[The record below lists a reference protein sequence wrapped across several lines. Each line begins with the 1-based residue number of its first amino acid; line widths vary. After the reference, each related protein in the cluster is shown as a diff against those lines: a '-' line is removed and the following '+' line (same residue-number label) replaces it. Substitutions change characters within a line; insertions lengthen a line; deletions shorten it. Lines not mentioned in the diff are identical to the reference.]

1 MTIIPQATPP
11 ITTPWVPLWPLDT
24 GGSYTTCGLTP
35 VVQDGSNVTAEGEDR
50 WIDAQTRVR
59 QIAWEVPS
67 NYVSGPMTLKL
78 ALRAGLAG
86 TAKLVRNMYRF
97 RDNAAY
103 FTIEAGVN
111 WDTVF
116 SDTSTHYIFVSVAA
130 GNFQAGDTIRVDVT
144 RNAGDAGDTINSIL
158 ILDGVSVTYTGLV
171 SNTLGYAL
179 PYATTLPTSPTDGQ
193 VAVLVDNVINP
204 TYQWQF
210 RYNAASTSAYKWE
223 FIGGSLHVVA
233 VETSELTSS
242 ITSTDL
248 ATVGPSFTVPRA
260 GDWHVEGVAACTSS
274 ISPSITSGGFTVQGT
289 SPLLDA
295 KATVPGAG
303 AFINLGDFAR
313 CNGVAAS
320 QLWKMQYAV
329 GSGGGTGTFARRRL
343 TVQPIRVS

>member
-1 MTIIPQATPP
+1 
-11 ITTPWVPLWPLDT
+11 
-24 GGSYTTCGLTP
+24 
-35 VVQDGSNVTAEGEDR
+35 
-50 WIDAQTRVR
+50 
-59 QIAWEVPS
+59 
-67 NYVSGPMTLKL
+67 
-78 ALRAGLAG
+78 
-86 TAKLVRNMYRF
+86 MYRF

-223 FIGGSLHVVA
+223 FIGGTDLYATVA
-233 VETSELTSS
+233 ATESS
-242 ITSTDL
+242 ATIGWFDL
-248 ATVGPSFTVPRA
+248 ATVGPRVFIPRNGDYDLWA
-260 GDWHVEGVAACTSS
+260 GAGNAAHTAANS
-274 ISPSITSGGFTVQGT
+274 TTWLGT
-289 SPLLDA
+289 ALGTANPA
-295 KATVPGAG
+295 GPGA
-303 AFINLGDFAR
+303 
-313 CNGVAAS
+313 S
-320 QLWKMQYAV
+320 V
-329 GSGGGTGTFARRRL
+329 GSIGGGTDRHFNTSGQWLGLTAGADLRVRYYNGTTGTATWTGRWLRIR
-343 TVQPIRVS
+343 PIRVS